1 MLTSR
6 NFSGA
11 LGYWSR
17 QAEHLAE
24 ARCVHLRSINAI
36 FYSRPPPYGKMS
48 FLGRGFL
55 LRCYFHLHSLATA
68 KANYS
73 RYRRITHSDV
83 YWGFTISASTF
94 QNTSTMNKSS
104 YTL

>member
-48 FLGRGFL
+48 FLGKGFL
-55 LRCYFHLHSLATA
+55 LRC
-68 KANYS
+68 
-73 RYRRITHSDV
+73 
-83 YWGFTISASTF
+83 F
-94 QNTSTMNKSS
+94 QELS
-104 YTL
+104 YTA